1 MKNLTKEIELVL
13 KDAKINP
20 IGRIGSNKVDLKIEK
35 KRGYQLATI
44 SNKSFVSV
52 KEKTLLKQTVY

>member
-1 MKNLTKEIELVL
+1 MKNLAKEIELVL
-13 KDAKINP
+13 KDAKIKP
-20 IGRIGSNKVDLKIEK
+20 IGRIGSNKVDLKIEN